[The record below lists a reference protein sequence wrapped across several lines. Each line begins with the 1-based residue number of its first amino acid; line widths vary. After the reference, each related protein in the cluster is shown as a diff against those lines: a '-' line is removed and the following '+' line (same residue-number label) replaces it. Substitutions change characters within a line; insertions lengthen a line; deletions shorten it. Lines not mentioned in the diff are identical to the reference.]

1 MRRIRHGI
9 QARKMS
15 GGPIAPIFRIAHEQA
30 ARPRPALPR
39 FQRLIGRNP
48 FE

>member
-9 QARKMS
+9 QARKMP

-30 ARPRPALPR
+30 ARLRPALPR
-39 FQRLIGRNP
+39 FQRLIGCNL